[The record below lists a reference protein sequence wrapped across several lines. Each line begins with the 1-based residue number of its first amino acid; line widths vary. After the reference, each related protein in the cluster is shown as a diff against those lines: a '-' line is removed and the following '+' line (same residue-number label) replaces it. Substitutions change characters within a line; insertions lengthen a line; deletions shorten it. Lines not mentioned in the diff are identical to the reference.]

1 MTFALANGITNYKK
15 RSVIAAALA
24 AERVSIVGAFY
35 GGQDYESDLESDLD
49 AQGHHP
55 SDRIKRYRCTSK

>member
-1 MTFALANGITNYKK
+1 MTFALVYGITPTTK
-15 RSVIAAALA
+15 RSVIAVAVE

>member
-35 GGQDYESDLESDLD
+35 GGQDHEAALESDLD
-49 AQGHHP
+49 DQGHRP
-55 SDRIKRYRCTSK
+55 SVRITRYRCISQ

>member
-1 MTFALANGITNYKK
+1 MTFALAYGITNYKK

-35 GGQDYESDLESDLD
+35 GGQVHESALESDLD
-49 AQGHHP
+49 DQGHRP
-55 SDRIKRYRCTSK
+55 SVRITRYRCISP

>member
-1 MTFALANGITNYKK
+1 MTFALAYGITNYKK

-35 GGQDYESDLESDLD
+35 GGQDYEADLESDLD

-55 SDRIKRYRCTSK
+55 PGHITRYCCTSQ